1 MPKLAREDPL
11 SFKTQLHLLSL
22 RFDDGSILSLIN
34 PRPDGNGRGPEI
46 FYTLLNIP
54 IIGMTFKPT
63 PSQAN
68 HFGFV
73 PNANHDAGDQK
84 DNPNLLFDSEALLVL
99 DVDRSTKLPAEFKG
113 SETWIIQVKDSQD
126 EDRYALVAKAL
137 MKQFGVNVIITSAS
151 MKRTATYNEEGI
163 PVDPKYPKGPLW
175 CPIGITKI
183 KTVKKKKKN

>member
-11 SFKTQLHLLSL
+11 SFKIERFLLSL
-22 RFDDGSILSLIN
+22 MFDDGSVLSLLK
-34 PRPDGNGRGPEI
+34 PRPDGSGKGPEI

-54 IIGMTFKPT
+54 VIGMTFKPT

-73 PNANHDAGDQK
+73 PNTDYKTDDFQ
-84 DNPNLLFDSEALLVL
+84 DNPDLVFESEALLVL

-113 SETWIIQVKDSQD
+113 SETWIIQVKDSQN
-126 EDRYALVAKAL
+126 EDRFTPVAEAL
-137 MKQFGVNVIITSAS
+137 MKQFGVNVIITCAS
-151 MKRTATYNEEGI
+151 MKRTDKFAETGI

-175 CPIGITKI
+175 CPIGITQITTIKKI
-183 KTVKKKKKN
+183 